1 MVVQTPGTILGTS
14 ELSAYLA
21 LAEKNHCGTVE
32 QMTLETSQNTEVE
45 IEGHCEEQEADSVS
59 SEACSSPGGTTDSA
73 EEDEGSS
80 TESAHNGEENPVPK
94 KQEKADVNQMQ
105 AEQLEVMTRISKLEQ
120 RVKELHQ
127 QKKELNIEME
137 MEGALLEGELRMEEQ
152 ELTREED
159 VIQMLQSR
167 LEDTEKKYFAER
179 EKERANVVE
188 ERRKVDEL
196 ERRYVEYQKLMDKQP
211 ESLRELLKKQIQE
224 MSELLEVATKAFE
237 DLEFQQLE
245 EESSLEE
252 ERETSYR
259 QITQEISEYQNNLNK
274 RKLKVLRLEEQ
285 VKKIREQMGIECQ
298 ALSEEKSQTMKS
310 LLLEKNRLLEL
321 SDRCEKENRGSFPG
335 GQQVLT
341 KLAVSQKYLPF
352 DNSAGSTHSCVLSVS
367 NVSVLSSLKSSPG
380 LQRTNSLPRRRGETT
395 CGRDSD
401 RPVSLHGNAGLL
413 ALQLV
418 QLEGVQ
424 GSGQLAGSSSLQMTR
439 LQTPLLQLQNRHL
452 LNGSV
457 MKTSLGSSRLQYGPE
472 NPLSKIA
479 EMEKL
484 LREAL
489 AEKER
494 LLKAREAKRAA
505 QEEARKK
512 KEETAQEQK
521 TQGKMP
527 EVVLGPIQASQ
538 PDSLTVQVKNSRPA
552 FNLRSHMESLGHSVE
567 TCPQVTVTAALCKGY
582 LVKMGGRIKT
592 WKKRWFVFD
601 CQKRRLAY
609 FADKEE
615 LKLKGVIYFQAIEEV
630 YYDHLR
636 SASMSPHP
644 KLTFCVKTYERLFCM
659 VAPTP
664 EAMRLWIDVIVT
676 AAEEN
681 ICGLRLEGWPD
692 LFQGRHLQCAC

>member
-1 MVVQTPGTILGTS
+1 MVVQTPGTILGAS

-21 LAEKNHCGTVE
+21 LVEKNHCSTVE
-32 QMTLETSQNTEVE
+32 EMTPEKSQNTEVE
-45 IEGHCEEQEADSVS
+45 NEGHCEEQEVDSVS
-59 SEACSSPGGTTDSA
+59 SEACSSPGGATDSA

-94 KQEKADVNQMQ
+94 KREKDDVSQRH
-105 AEQLEVMTRISKLEQ
+105 AEQLEVMTRISRLEQ
-120 RVKELHQ
+120 HVKELNQ
-127 QKKELNIEME
+127 QKKELKIEME
-137 MEGALLEGELRMEEQ
+137 MEGALLEGELRMEQ
-152 ELTREED
+152 QDLVREEE
-159 VIQMLQSR
+159 VIQMLQGR
-167 LEDTEKKYFAER
+167 LDDTEKKYFAER
-179 EKERANVVE
+179 EQERANVVE

-196 ERRYVEYQKLMDKQP
+196 ERKYVEYKKLIDKQP
-211 ESLRELLKKQIQE
+211 ESLREQLKKQIQE
-224 MSELLEVATKAFE
+224 MSELLEVATKVFE

-245 EESSLEE
+245 KESSLEE
-252 ERETSYR
+252 ERETSYQ
-259 QITQEISEYQNNLNK
+259 QIMQEISEHQNNLNK
-274 RKLKVLRLEEQ
+274 SKLKTLRLEEQ
-285 VKKIREQMGIECQ
+285 VKKIREQMGTECQ

-321 SDRCEKENRGSFPG
+321 SDRCEKENGESFQG
-335 GQQVLT
+335 RQQVLT
-341 KLAVSQKYLPF
+341 
-352 DNSAGSTHSCVLSVS
+352 
-367 NVSVLSSLKSSPG
+367 KSSPG
-380 LQRTNSLPRRRGETT
+380 LQRTNSLPRRRGESAR
-395 CGRDSD
+395 GKDSD

-418 QLEGVQ
+418 QLEGVRGG
-424 GSGQLAGSSSLQMTR
+424 GSLTGSSSLQMAR

-452 LNGSV
+452 LNGSAV
-457 MKTSLGSSRLQYGPE
+457 KTSLGSSRLPYGPE

-479 EMEKL
+479 EMERL

-489 AEKER
+489 AERER
-494 LLKAREAKRAA
+494 LLKAREAKRTA

-512 KEETAQEQK
+512 KEEMVQEQK
-521 TQGKMP
+521 TQGKSP

-567 TCPQVTVTAALCKGY
+567 TCPQVTVTASLCKGY

-609 FADKEE
+609 FVDKEE

-636 SASMSPHP
+636 NASMSPHP

-681 ICGLRLEGWPD
+681 VCD
-692 LFQGRHLQCAC
+692 

>member
-1 MVVQTPGTILGTS
+1 MVVQTPGTILGAS

-21 LAEKNHCGTVE
+21 LVEKNHCSTVE
-32 QMTLETSQNTEVE
+32 EMTPEKSQNTEVE
-45 IEGHCEEQEADSVS
+45 NEGHCEEQEVDSVS
-59 SEACSSPGGTTDSA
+59 SEACSSPGGATDSA

-94 KQEKADVNQMQ
+94 KREKDDVSQRH
-105 AEQLEVMTRISKLEQ
+105 AEQLEVMTRISRLEQ
-120 RVKELHQ
+120 HVKELNQ
-127 QKKELNIEME
+127 QKKELKIEME
-137 MEGALLEGELRMEEQ
+137 MEGALLEGELRMEQ
-152 ELTREED
+152 QDLVREEE
-159 VIQMLQSR
+159 VIQMLQGR
-167 LEDTEKKYFAER
+167 LDDTEKKYFAER
-179 EKERANVVE
+179 EQERANVVE

-196 ERRYVEYQKLMDKQP
+196 ERKYVEYKKLIDKQP
-211 ESLRELLKKQIQE
+211 ESLREQLKKQIQE
-224 MSELLEVATKAFE
+224 MSELLEVATKVFE

-245 EESSLEE
+245 KESSLEE
-252 ERETSYR
+252 ERETSYQ
-259 QITQEISEYQNNLNK
+259 QIMQEISEHQNNLNK
-274 RKLKVLRLEEQ
+274 SKLKTLRLEEQ
-285 VKKIREQMGIECQ
+285 VKKIREQMGTECQ

-321 SDRCEKENRGSFPG
+321 SDRCEKENGESFQG
-335 GQQVLT
+335 RQQVLT
-341 KLAVSQKYLPF
+341 KLAVAQKYIPF
-352 DNSAGSTHSCVLSVS
+352 DNSAAGSTHSCVLSVS

-380 LQRTNSLPRRRGETT
+380 LQRTNSLPRRRGESAR
-395 CGRDSD
+395 GKDSD

-418 QLEGVQ
+418 QLEGVRGG
-424 GSGQLAGSSSLQMTR
+424 GSLTGSSSLQMAR

-452 LNGSV
+452 LNGSAV
-457 MKTSLGSSRLQYGPE
+457 KTSLGSSRLPYGPE

-479 EMEKL
+479 EMERL

-489 AEKER
+489 AERER
-494 LLKAREAKRAA
+494 LLKAREAKRTA

-512 KEETAQEQK
+512 KEEMVQEQK
-521 TQGKMP
+521 TQGKSP

-567 TCPQVTVTAALCKGY
+567 TCPQVTVTASLCKGY

-609 FADKEE
+609 FVDKEE

-636 SASMSPHP
+636 NASMSPHP

-681 ICGLRLEGWPD
+681 VCD
-692 LFQGRHLQCAC
+692 